1 MRKLFLPVFAL
12 LVLGGLVAGCGSPAP
27 LVSNDYL
34 NDTSLIDADETCQ
47 APCFMDIVPGTT
59 TFADALAKLKSNSL
73 FKDVQSQDSP
83 PQAVW
88 STQGGT
94 QCCNLS
100 ANEETG
106 LVEVMLIRTAPVM
119 TLLDVIDKY
128 GEPDYVV
135 PQNYTEEEVALGL
148 LYPDQGFLAYVMPG
162 NASATVA
169 DANPVV
175 IVLYFNPEQSQELV
189 EGSTLFAWQG
199 LAAFSAYQNATP
211 VVTPLPTPTPT
222 PGS

>member
-1 MRKLFLPVFAL
+1 MRKLLLPVFAL
-12 LVLGGLVAGCGSPAP
+12 VLLGGLLAGCGTTPP

-34 NDTSLIDADETCQ
+34 NDTSLVDADESCQ
-47 APCFMDIVPGTT
+47 APCYQDIVPGTT

-83 PQAVW
+83 PQAAW

-119 TLLDVIDKY
+119 TLLDVVSRY
-128 GEPDYVV
+128 GEPAYVV
-135 PQNYTEEEVALGL
+135 PQEYTEEEVALGL
-148 LYPDQGFLAYVMPG
+148 LYPDDGFLAYVMPG
-162 NASATVA
+162 NTSSTLA
-169 DANPVV
+169 DTNPVV
-175 IVLYFNPEQSQELV
+175 IVLYFNPAQSAELV
-189 EGSTLFAWQG
+189 ESSTLFAWQG
-199 LAAFSAYQNATP
+199 LSAFSSYQNATP
-211 VVTPLPTPTPT
+211 IVTPLPTATPT
-222 PGS
+222 PGG